1 MENDNEMNKF
11 LFHFEILLLLLIG
24 LGCSKDVIVLKEI
37 FDVCDVFSGMALVMA
52 MAIMLELMKSSQ
64 RKREANRRRNR
75 QFALESMLDLSDDHF
90 KRMFRMSKATF
101 DALVDKM
108 ADLWD
113 EVDVGQAARS
123 SGSHI
128 CLRTRLALTLR
139 WMAGGH
145 LYVL

>member
-75 QFALESMLDLSDDHF
+75 QFARFIRRPLQEN
-90 KRMFRMSKATF
+90 
-101 DALVDKM
+101 VPN
-108 ADLWD
+108 
-113 EVDVGQAARS
+113 G
-123 SGSHI
+123 
-128 CLRTRLALTLR
+128 
-139 WMAGGH
+139 
-145 LYVL
+145 